1 MSSYTP
7 MMQQYLEIKK
17 QYEDCIL
24 FFRLGD
30 FYEMF
35 FSDAEIASRELE
47 ITLTGRDCGAEER
60 APMCGVPF
68 HSADSYIAKL
78 VSKGYKV
85 AICEQMEDP
94 SAAKGIVKREVVRVV
109 TPGTITDSNMLED
122 KKNNYICSIYAYS
135 SGYGLAVADISTG
148 DFLCTNIVLA
158 NTNTSLIDELS
169 KYFPSEI
176 IANKQFEN
184 DSELFAELKQRFNAY
199 ITILEEDLYKLDE
212 YEQILKKQFQ
222 KEENEIPNFSIA
234 NSIILCAGALLNY
247 LYQTQKTS
255 LLHIKNVE
263 IYDTAHFMELD
274 ASTRRNLELVETLRD
289 KAYKGSLLW
298 VIDRTK
304 TSLGA
309 RNLRKWIE
317 QPLVNIEMINM
328 RLNAIKELKENFM
341 SRMRLMEELNHIY
354 DIERLNTRIVL
365 GTANPRDIIALRNSL
380 ARLPAVKDILAN
392 FNAELLKNIYI
403 KIDCMQDI
411 CELINKAI
419 IDEPP
424 VAMKDGGIIKNGYNE
439 NLDKLRDAITNGKKW
454 IIDFENTEKEKTGIK
469 NLKVGFNKVFGYY
482 IEVTKSYFNLVP
494 DYYIRKQT
502 LANCERY
509 ITQELKEMEDMVLG
523 AEEKIMALEYELYID
538 IRNKIASES
547 ERIKNSAR
555 AVADIDTLCS
565 LADTAD
571 RENYCMPEVNA
582 NDIIE
587 IKDGRHPVVEK
598 MLPANTFV
606 PNDTYLDM
614 HENRL
619 CIITGP
625 NMAGKSTYMRQTA
638 LIVLLAQIGSYV
650 PASKAVIGI
659 ADRIFTRVGASDD
672 IASGH
677 STFMVEMSEV
687 ANILR
692 NSTSRSLLILDEIGR
707 GTSTYDGLSIAWA
720 VVEHISNSDILG
732 ARTLFATH
740 YRELTE
746 LEGKLTGVKNYCVAV
761 KEKGDDIIFLRKIIR
776 GGADASYGIQVAK
789 LAGVPDEV
797 IERAKELLKEL
808 EDADISKKNK
818 TKKGKMHLDGQID
831 LFSFIPHKNALNDVE
846 IQILS
851 EIRALDLNKI
861 TPLEALNKLY
871 DIQKKLSNK
880 D

>member
-47 ITLTGRDCGAEER
+47 ITLTGRDCGVEER

-68 HSADSYIAKL
+68 HSADSYIARL

-94 SAAKGIVKREVVRVV
+94 SVAKGIVKREVVRIV

-122 KKNNYICSIYAYS
+122 NKNNYICSVYAYDF
-135 SGYGLAVADISTG
+135 GYGLAVADISTG
-148 DFLCTNIVLA
+148 DFLCTDIVLS
-158 NTNTSLIDELS
+158 NTSTSLADELC
-169 KYFPSEI
+169 KYHPSEI
-176 IANKQFEN
+176 IANKQFEKN
-184 DSELFAELKQRFNAY
+184 SELFAQIKLRFNAY
-199 ITILEEDLYKLDE
+199 ITILEDDKYNIDKCEE
-212 YEQILKKQFQ
+212 VLKKQFPGQ
-222 KEENEIPNFSIA
+222 DKEIPIFPVADSIMLA
-234 NSIILCAGALLNY
+234 AVALLDY
-247 LYQTQKTS
+247 LYLTQKTS
-255 LLHIKNVE
+255 LLHIKNIE
-263 IYDTAHFMELD
+263 IYNTAQFMELD
-274 ASTRRNLELVETLRD
+274 ASTRRNLELVETMRD
-289 KAYKGSLLW
+289 KLYKGSLLW
-298 VIDRTK
+298 VLDRTK

-317 QPLVNIEMINM
+317 QPLVSIDMINM
-328 RLNAIKELKENFM
+328 RLNALKELKENFM
-341 SRMRLMEELNHIY
+341 SRMQIMGELNYIY

-365 GTANPRDIIALRNSL
+365 GTATPRDIIALKNSL
-380 ARLPAVKDILAN
+380 MRLPAIKSILRN
-392 FNAELLKNIYI
+392 FKTQLLNSIYLR
-403 KIDCMQDI
+403 IDCMEDI
-411 CELINKAI
+411 CELVNKAI
-419 IDEPP
+419 SDDPP
-424 VAMKDGGIIKNGYNE
+424 AALKDGGIIKNGYNE
-439 NLDKLRDAITNGKKW
+439 QLDKLRDAIANGKKW

-494 DYYIRKQT
+494 DNYIRKQT
-502 LANCERY
+502 LSNCERY

-523 AEEKIMALEYELYID
+523 AEEKITALEYELYID
-538 IRNKIASES
+538 VRNKIASQS
-547 ERIKNSAR
+547 ERIKNTAR
-555 AVADIDTLCS
+555 AIADIDALCS

-571 RENYCMPEVNA
+571 KENYCMPEVNA

-598 MLPANTFV
+598 MLPPNTFV

-672 IASGH
+672 IAAGH

-687 ANILR
+687 ANILK

-789 LAGVPDEV
+789 LAGVPDAV

-818 TKKGKMHLDGQID
+818 TKRSKIHLEGQID
-831 LFSFIPHKNALNDVE
+831 MFSFMPGKNILNDIE
-846 IQILS
+846 YQLLN
-851 EIRALDLNKI
+851 EIRTLDLNKM
-861 TPLEALNKLY
+861 TPLDALNKLY
-871 DIQKKLSNK
+871 DIQKRL
-880 D
+880 